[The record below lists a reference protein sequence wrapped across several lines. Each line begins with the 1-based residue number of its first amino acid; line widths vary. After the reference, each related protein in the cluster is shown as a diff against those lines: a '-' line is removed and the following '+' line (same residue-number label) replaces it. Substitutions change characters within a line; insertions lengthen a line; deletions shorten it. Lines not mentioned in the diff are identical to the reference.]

1 MCSVSCARRNAER
14 VRNRVRLWS
23 RLAAGALV
31 ALAALMLLAVSPALR
46 EQSAVPG
53 AGIVQAVHVALEQPD
68 APVRPVE
75 REAISADL
83 ASDARG
89 DEASDI
95 GLGLRLWRY
104 GARGEIVF
112 NSADQYERCTE
123 ARRERREASDCPS
136 ARETAEL
143 RFAANEPLR

>member
-1 MCSVSCARRNAER
+1 MQSEFAI
-14 VRNRVRLWS
+14 VRLWS
-23 RLAAGALV
+23 RLAAGALG
-31 ALAALMLLAVSPALR
+31 ALAVLMLLAVSPALQ
-46 EQSAVPG
+46 EQSAAPG

-75 REAISADL
+75 READL
-83 ASDARG
+83 GSDARG
-89 DEASDI
+89 EEASDI